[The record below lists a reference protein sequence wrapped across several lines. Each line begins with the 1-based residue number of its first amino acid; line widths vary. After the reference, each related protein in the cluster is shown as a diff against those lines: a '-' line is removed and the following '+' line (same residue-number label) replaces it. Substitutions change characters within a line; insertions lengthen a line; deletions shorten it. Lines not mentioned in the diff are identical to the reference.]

1 LTESP
6 ASLATVLSRTRSAVG
21 FTSTTF
27 ALIACVAVIGLA
39 DAPEAVA
46 LNASETV
53 ESHPEYVKAQAVTPA
68 GAISY
73 LDQQREANGI
83 PGGLVEEPRL
93 SEGCEQY
100 TNEYVLKA
108 GQYPHTE
115 LPEQSGFTQAGLEA
129 ASQSELSPNKEAW
142 SSTVNPWADA
152 PLHLSGLFDPSAT
165 SAWYGER
172 TGPFTVEKGENVC
185 MGTGGTRSFASP
197 TFFSLPGTGSSDVP
211 ASEVSAEE
219 PYTPA
224 EAVGLP
230 VRATT
235 GPTIILWPEDAAGAT
250 LSSATL
256 VSSSGTPAPI
266 KIATPQTP
274 SPESPPGFPNVPTVG
289 EYSNGASFVVPTRPL
304 ASDTTYVLSVVWQ
317 PATGP
322 SLPQTVQF
330 TTTKHYVGRL
340 AFRTSGRRL
349 IVSGS
354 PVVGQAVTIE
364 ANWGVVVCVEP
375 RKPCPNVA
383 IKNEFNVVTKHV
395 LQLTKASV
403 SVTIPRPDPGD
414 NVFVVLVTMHKF
426 TAYGQRWE
434 SNTLT
439 ATSR

>member
-1 LTESP
+1 MLVP
-6 ASLATVLSRTRSAVG
+6 IGCAVLVG
-21 FTSTTF
+21 F
-27 ALIACVAVIGLA
+27 AG
-39 DAPEAVA
+39 APEAVA
-46 LNASETV
+46 LKASENV
-53 ESHPEYVKAQAVTPA
+53 EAHPEYIKAQPTTAA
-68 GAISY
+68 QAISY

-83 PGGLVEEPRL
+83 PGSLVEEPRL

-100 TNEYVLKA
+100 TNEYAPKA

-115 LPEQSGFTQAGLEA
+115 LPEQPGFTQAGREA
-129 ASQSELSPNKEAW
+129 ASQSGLSPNKESW

-152 PLHLSGLFDPSAT
+152 PLHLSGLFDPST
-165 SAWYGER
+165 TTAWYGER

-185 MGTGGTRSFASP
+185 MGTGGTRNFANP
-197 TFFSLPGTGSSDVP
+197 TFFSLPGNGSSDVP

-230 VRATT
+230 ARATT
-235 GPTIILWPEDAAGAT
+235 GPTIILWPEGATGTT

-256 VSSSGTPAPI
+256 VSSSGTPDPI

-304 ASDTTYVLSVVWQ
+304 ASDTSYVLSVVWQ
-317 PATGP
+317 PAAGP
-322 SLPQTVQF
+322 SLPQTVRF
-330 TTTKHYVGRL
+330 TTTKHYAGRL
-340 AFRTSGRRL
+340 SFRTSARRL

-354 PVVGQAVTIE
+354 PVAGQAVTIE

-375 RKPCPNVA
+375 RKPCPNSA

-395 LQLTKASV
+395 LRLTKASV

-439 ATSR
+439 ASSR